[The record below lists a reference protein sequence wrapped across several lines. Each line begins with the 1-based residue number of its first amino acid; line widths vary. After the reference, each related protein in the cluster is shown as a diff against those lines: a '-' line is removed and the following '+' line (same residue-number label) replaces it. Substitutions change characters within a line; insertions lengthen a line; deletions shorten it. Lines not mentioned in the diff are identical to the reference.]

1 MIGAS
6 MTTKNIRRTG
16 IAASKKGKPNPL
28 YPRHLIEVDDPYAL
42 EPGAKTVAERNIKN
56 DPLANLHARKQI
68 DEAQYHAGRAFQND
82 FETIQGHQ
90 QACDPSQPYVDQSFR
105 HRGMS
110 DAYSKAFARLNN
122 VHVKLGA
129 IGSPLIHSVLI
140 DGKTMEQVARDRGLS
155 GERWNKYYGVLF
167 RQCLDC
173 LALLYGFAME
183 KR

>member
-1 MIGAS
+1 MHGHS
-6 MTTKNIRRTG
+6 MTKNIRRVG
-16 IAASKKGKPNPL
+16 ISATKKGKPNPL
-28 YPRHLIEVDDPYAL
+28 YPMHLIEVDDPYEA
-42 EPGAKTVAERNIKN
+42 GAKTTAERNIKN

-105 HRGMS
+105 HRSMS

-140 DGKTMEQVARDRGLS
+140 DGKTMEQVAQDRGLV